1 MLLEER
7 GALMSLDSICGAERL
22 VWREGKEGRRER
34 PGGEKEKGGGGG
46 ERGKVCGERA
56 RGEGSGNGRGEE
68 HKRVARQMGTRK
80 GWEQRE
86 SGEKGTVR
94 VESAKEGAEKATH
107 HIHHQIIFTEYST
120 YVVAKQLRAQ
130 QLACSIACIRPT
142 FLSCANSISAG
153 NKRRKRGGGCGKGRE
168 W

>member
-1 MLLEER
+1 MKFDLWGTEVSVARRQEGEKGEARR
-7 GALMSLDSICGAERL
+7 GAR
-22 VWREGKEGRRER
+22 EGRRGR
-34 PGGEKEKGGGGG
+34 GARQGLWGAS
-46 ERGKVCGERA
+46 ERGREQEWVWRGAKEGGKADGSERGMA
-56 RGEGSGNGRGEE
+56 VG
-68 HKRVARQMGTRK
+68 
-80 GWEQRE
+80 E

-130 QLACSIACIRPT
+130 QLACLIACIRPT
-142 FLSCANSISAG
+142 FLSCANSISSG